1 MPSGT
6 CRVQFKLYA
15 VMNIQYLYI
24 LWSNIYVC
32 VYNIYKERE
41 KTLNYTATKS
51 DVDVSEEIGISLCIE
66 YFTLDTVPLH

>member
-1 MPSGT
+1 M
-6 CRVQFKLYA
+6 
-15 VMNIQYLYI
+15 
-24 LWSNIYVC
+24 C

-66 YFTLDTVPLH
+66 HFTLGTVPLH